1 MITKTDLIN
10 ILKNPDNFI
19 GDPMPTYD
27 DVKIRYVKANGLL
40 TRHKCRDIIVNTYYE
55 GKTLLCAFD
64 FTESNFIIFQEPH
77 GEQKRAMN
85 AIIKT
90 VNPDR
95 VLYLYPRKDGVA
107 IYNLSAT
114 RIDRTTSAEDYPHLI
129 DQGYCTILTDY
140 HTAGQIY

>member
-10 ILKNPDNFI
+10 ILKNPDNFV
-19 GDPMPTYD
+19 GDTMPTYGE
-27 DVKIRYVKANGLL
+27 VKIRYVKANGLV
-40 TRHKCRDIIVNTYYE
+40 TRHRSRDIIVNTYYE

-77 GEQKRAMN
+77 REQKRAMN
-85 AIIKT
+85 AIIQT
-90 VNPDR
+90 VNPDK

-107 IYNLSAT
+107 IYNMSAT
-114 RIDRTTSAEDYPHLI
+114 HVDRTISLNDYPHLI
-129 DQGYCTILTDY
+129 DQDYCTVLTDY

>member
-10 ILKNPDNFI
+10 ILKNPDNLV
-19 GDPMPTYD
+19 GDQMPTYGE
-27 DVKIRYVKANGLL
+27 VKIRYVKANGLV
-40 TRHKCRDIIVNTYYE
+40 TRHRSRDIIVNTYYE

-77 GEQKRAMN
+77 REQKRAMN
-85 AIIKT
+85 AIIQT
-90 VNPDR
+90 VNPDK

-107 IYNLSAT
+107 IYNMSAT
-114 RIDRTTSAEDYPHLI
+114 RVDRTISLSDYPHLI
-129 DQGYCTILTDY
+129 DQDYCTILTDY

>member
-19 GDPMPTYD
+19 GDPMPTYGEI
-27 DVKIRYVKANGLL
+27 KIRYVKANGLL
-40 TRHKCRDIIVNTYYE
+40 TRHKCHDIIVNTYYE
-55 GKTLLCAFD
+55 GKTLLGAFD

-77 GEQKRAMN
+77 HEQKRALN
-85 AIIKT
+85 AIIRA

-114 RIDRTTSAEDYPHLI
+114 RVDRYILPSDYPHLI
-129 DQGYCTILTDY
+129 KQDYCTILTDY
-140 HTAGQIY
+140 HENI

>member
-10 ILKNPDNFI
+10 ILKNPDNII
-19 GDPMPTYD
+19 GDPMPTYGEI
-27 DVKIRYVKANGLL
+27 KIRYVKATGLL
-40 TRHKCRDIIVNTYYE
+40 TRHKCHDIIVNTYYE

-77 GEQKRAMN
+77 GEQKRAIN
-85 AIIKT
+85 AIIRT

-95 VLYLYPRKDGVA
+95 VLYLYPRKDGVS

-114 RIDRTTSAEDYPHLI
+114 RVDRTISIEDYPHLI
-129 DQGYCTILTDY
+129 EQDYCTILTDY
-140 HTAGQIY
+140 HESR

>member
-10 ILKNPDNFI
+10 ILKNPDNFV
-19 GDPMPTYD
+19 GDPMPTYG
-27 DVKIRYVKANGLL
+27 DVRIRYVKANGLL

-77 GEQKRAMN
+77 DEQKRAMN
-85 AIIKT
+85 AIIRT
-90 VNPDR
+90 VNPDK

-107 IYNLSAT
+107 IYNLSAA
-114 RIDRTTSAEDYPHLI
+114 RVDRTISLKDYPHLI
-129 DQGYCTILTDY
+129 DQDYCTILTDY
-140 HTAGQIY
+140 HSAGQIY

>member
-10 ILKNPDNFI
+10 VLTKHDNFI
-19 GDPMPTYD
+19 GDTTPTYGEI
-27 DVKIRYVKANGLL
+27 KIRYVKANGLL
-40 TRHKCRDIIVNTYYE
+40 TRHKCHDIIINTYYE
-55 GKTLLCAFD
+55 CKTLLCAFD

-77 GEQKRAMN
+77 GEQKRAIN
-85 AIIKT
+85 AIIRT

-114 RIDRTTSAEDYPHLI
+114 RVDRTISTEDYSHI
-129 DQGYCTILTDY
+129 IEQDYCTILTDY
-140 HTAGQIY
+140 HKVI

>member
-10 ILKNPDNFI
+10 ILKNPDNFV
-19 GDPMPTYD
+19 GDQMPTYGE
-27 DVKIRYVKANGLL
+27 VKIRYVKANGLV
-40 TRHKCRDIIVNTYYE
+40 TRHRSRDIIVNTYYE

-77 GEQKRAMN
+77 REQKRAMN
-85 AIIKT
+85 AIIQT
-90 VNPDR
+90 VNPDK

-107 IYNLSAT
+107 IYNMSAT
-114 RIDRTTSAEDYPHLI
+114 RVDRTISLSDYPHLI
-129 DQGYCTILTDY
+129 DQDYCTILTDY

>member
-1 MITKTDLIN
+1 MITKTDLIT

-19 GDPMPTYD
+19 GDLMPTYGD
-27 DVKIRYVKANGLL
+27 IRIRYVKANGLL

-77 GEQKRAMN
+77 DEQKRAMN
-85 AIIKT
+85 AIIRT

-95 VLYLYPRKDGVA
+95 VLYIYPRKDGVA

-114 RIDRTTSAEDYPHLI
+114 RVDRIISLDDYMHI
-129 DQGYCTILTDY
+129 IEQDYCTILTDY
-140 HTAGQIY
+140 HSTGQIY

>member
-19 GDPMPTYD
+19 GDPMPTYGEL
-27 DVKIRYVKANGLL
+27 KIRYVKARGLL

-85 AIIKT
+85 AIIQT
-90 VNPDR
+90 VSPDK
-95 VLYLYPRKDGVA
+95 VIYLYPRKDGVA
-107 IYNLSAT
+107 IYNMSAT
-114 RIDRTTSAEDYPHLI
+114 RVDRNISLSDYPHLI
-129 DQGYCTILTDY
+129 DQDYCTVLTDY

>member
-1 MITKTDLIN
+1 MITKTDLISILTNPEN
-10 ILKNPDNFI
+10 II
-19 GDPMPTYD
+19 GDPMPTYGEI
-27 DVKIRYVKANGLL
+27 KIRYVKANGLL
-40 TRHKCRDIIVNTYYE
+40 TRHKCRDIIINTYYE

-77 GEQKRAMN
+77 DVQKRAMN
-85 AIIKT
+85 AIIRA

-114 RIDRTTSAEDYPHLI
+114 RVDRTILQNDYPNLI
-129 DQGYCTILTDY
+129 EQDYSTILTDY
-140 HTAGQIY
+140 HHATDFI

>member
-10 ILKNPDNFI
+10 ILTKPDNFV
-19 GDPMPTYD
+19 GDSMPTYGD
-27 DVKIRYVKANGLL
+27 IKIRYVKANDLL
-40 TRHKCRDIIVNTYYE
+40 TRHKCHDIIVNTYYE

-77 GEQKRAMN
+77 GEQKRAIN
-85 AIIKT
+85 AIIRT

-114 RIDRTTSAEDYPHLI
+114 RVDRTISIEDYPHI
-129 DQGYCTILTDY
+129 IEQDYCTILTDY
-140 HTAGQIY
+140 HESR

>member
-19 GDPMPTYD
+19 GDSMPTYGEI
-27 DVKIRYVKANGLL
+27 KIRYVKANGLL
-40 TRHKCRDIIVNTYYE
+40 TRHKCRDIIVNTYYD

-85 AIIKT
+85 AIIQT
-90 VNPDR
+90 VNPDK

-107 IYNLSAT
+107 IYNLSAAHV
-114 RIDRTTSAEDYPHLI
+114 DRTIFLNDYPHLI
-129 DQGYCTILTDY
+129 EQDYCTILTDY
-140 HTAGQIY
+140 HSAGQIY

>member
-19 GDPMPTYD
+19 GDPMPTYGEL
-27 DVKIRYVKANGLL
+27 KIRYVKAKGLL
-40 TRHKCRDIIVNTYYE
+40 TRHKSRDIIVNTYYD

-64 FTESNFIIFQEPH
+64 FTESNLIIFQEPRD
-77 GEQKRAMN
+77 EQKRAIN
-85 AIIKT
+85 AFIRMI
-90 VNPDR
+90 NPDR

-114 RIDRTTSAEDYPHLI
+114 RVDRTILQNDYPHLI
-129 DQGYCTILTDY
+129 EQDYCTILTDY
-140 HTAGQIY
+140 HRATDYI